1 MTTICKESHEAT
13 LEQSAIPKE
22 IVGKGRL
29 FSWRE
34 EERSEKKDVW
44 QMICQDRAEFA
55 ESCA

>member
-1 MTTICKESHEAT
+1 MKR
-13 LEQSAIPKE
+13 LWNNRQYQKE